1 MKKLIGLSIII
12 FFAVL
17 ATVPGWSVIGFS
29 QALAKNEQV
38 ATYIF
43 YFIGLVVVALLVVVA
58 YKLLLE
64 KDEDQ
69 KPQK

>member
-1 MKKLIGLSIII
+1 MKKLIGLSIVI

-17 ATVPGWSVIGFS
+17 ATVPGWSIIGFS

-43 YFIGLVVVALLVVVA
+43 YFLATIVVALLVIVA
-58 YKLLLE
+58 YKFLLE
-64 KDEDQ
+64 EKGKE
-69 KPQK
+69 

>member
-1 MKKLIGLSIII
+1 MRKFIGLSIIM

-17 ATVPGWSVIGFS
+17 ATVPGWSIVGFS

-43 YFIGLVVVALLVVVA
+43 YFLAAVVVVLLVMVA
-58 YKLLLE
+58 YKLLLGPN
-64 KDEDQ
+64 DEQ
-69 KPQK
+69 